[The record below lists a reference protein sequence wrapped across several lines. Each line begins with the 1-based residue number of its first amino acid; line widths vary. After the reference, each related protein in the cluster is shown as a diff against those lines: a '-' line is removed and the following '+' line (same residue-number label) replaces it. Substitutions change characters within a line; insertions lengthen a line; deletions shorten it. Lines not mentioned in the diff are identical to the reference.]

1 MDVLVITPR
10 RAFWE
15 ELSPA
20 FAAHE
25 ASLRFA
31 STQEEAGNMLKAR
44 RADLAVLDLDVDAAE
59 LRRAVVGILS
69 IDAMVN
75 MASVC
80 GMGEET
86 FHSAMEGLGLIMDLP
101 RTPEAGDV
109 DRLLKALRVIL
120 G

>member
-15 ELSPA
+15 ALRPA

-25 ASLRFA
+25 ASLRFV
-31 STQEEAGNMLKAR
+31 STQEEAGDMLKER
-44 RADLAVLDLDVDAAE
+44 RADLAVLDLDVDTAE
-59 LRRAVVGILS
+59 LRKAVIGILS

-80 GMGEET
+80 GMGEDV